1 MKNNLSPS
9 RILKNL
15 RGHMDDL
22 QELNQFAKTNSKVIS
37 YAEAKVITD
46 LMMEETDE
54 ERELNTAAS
63 SVHVRKD

>member
-1 MKNNLSPS
+1 
-9 RILKNL
+9 
-15 RGHMDDL
+15 MDDL

-54 ERELNTAAS
+54 KRELNTAAS